1 MTHLHLP
8 DGAMPWWLWAP
19 GLLVAAIVLLVVS
32 RRHRADGADR
42 LALLA
47 TMSAFMLAAMA
58 LPLGPLGYHL
68 SLAPVVGML
77 LGAGP
82 AFVAAA
88 VVNVI
93 LALFGHGGITVIGL
107 NMLILGTAA
116 ALGRRAYVWLSGR
129 QRPFWAAATAAVIA
143 HAGALVVFLAIVGL
157 AGLAPNPGA
166 MESMTHDAGAAGGH
180 SRALQEAGLRFG
192 RFALLSLPF
201 WIVGSVTE
209 ALVAGGIIGFL
220 QRVKPTLIPDRRG
233 RAGETRR

>member
-1 MTHLHLP
+1 
-8 DGAMPWWLWAP
+8 MPWWLWAP
-19 GLLVAAIVLLVVS
+19 GLLVATIVLVLVS

-47 TMSAFMLAAMA
+47 SMSALMLAAMA

-77 LGAGP
+77 LGPGL

-107 NMLILGTAA
+107 NMLVLGTAA
-116 ALGRRAYVWLSGR
+116 ALGRGAYVRLCR
-129 QRPFWAAATAAVIA
+129 HRRPFWAAATAAVIA
-143 HAGALVVFLAIVGL
+143 HAGALIVFLVIVGL
-157 AGLAPNPGA
+157 AGLAPTPGEVELMA
-166 MESMTHDAGAAGGH
+166 HDGAAGSH
-180 SRALQEAGLRFG
+180 SHALQEAGLRFG

-220 QRVKPTLIPDRRG
+220 QRVKPTLVPDHKG
-233 RAGETRR
+233 RTGETLQ

>member
-8 DGAMPWWLWAP
+8 DGALPWWLWVP
-19 GLLVAAIVLLVVS
+19 GLLISALVLGVVS

-47 TMSAFMLAAMA
+47 TMSALMLAAMA

-77 LGAGP
+77 MGAGLG
-82 AFVAAA
+82 FVAAA

-107 NMLILGTAA
+107 NALVLGTAA
-116 ALGRRAYVWLSGR
+116 ALGRRAYVGLSR
-129 QRPFWAAATAAVIA
+129 HQRPFWAAATAAVIA
-143 HAGALVVFLAIVGL
+143 HAGALVVFLFIVGL
-157 AGLAPNPGA
+157 SGLAPNPG
-166 MESMTHDAGAAGGH
+166 EAGSAAPGGIAAGLH
-180 SRALQEAGLRFG
+180 SHAVQEAGLRFG
-192 RFALLSLPF
+192 RFALLSLPL
-201 WIVGSVTE
+201 WILGSVAE

-220 QRVKPTLIPDRRG
+220 HRVKPTLIPDQQG
-233 RAGETRR
+233 RTGDMLP